1 MPLGVIHIKCLCVS
15 VTLTPSH
22 PFPLFS
28 LLVVGVNNIILT
40 LNRQQQWQQEA
51 ATCNVVGHDMRRR
64 RMSASICT
72 FHAVLSIYPMA
83 INFSLASQF
92 VIVTVLVV
100 VRVVVVVVVVGATK
114 GRLKCRMAIKAA
126 AKFVKGFYVSER
138 RDYNC
143 FMLSFL
149 FLLFLTNYYHK

>member
-1 MPLGVIHIKCLCVS
+1 MCLC
-15 VTLTPSH
+15 H
-22 PFPLFS
+22 FDFPLS
-28 LLVVGVNNIILT
+28 LLVGVNNIILT
-40 LNRQQQWQQEA
+40 LNRQQQWQQED
-51 ATCNVVGHDMRRR
+51 ATCNAVGHDIRRR
-64 RMSASICT
+64 RSASICT
-72 FHAVLSIYPMA
+72 FHAVLSICPMA

-92 VIVTVLVV
+92 VIVTVL
-100 VRVVVVVVVVGATK
+100 VVVVGATK